1 MSTLARELAARMRL
15 SQIHL
20 DSEFWK
26 PGWKVTERA
35 EWRAKVTKLAE
46 RVAWIMDGN
55 YGASLDLRLP
65 RDDTLMWFDYPRL
78 LCAWGALWRVATI
91 YGRVRPDLAPG
102 PGARTWRPDL
112 APGCPEEFDREFV
125 RFIWKEPSPN
135 SGHAGRAWRA
145 SEPHR
150 VPPSS

>member
-78 LCAWGALWRVATI
+78 LCAWGALWRVAC
-91 YGRVRPDLAPG
+91 AQC
-102 PGARTWRPDL
+102 A
-112 APGCPEEFDREFV
+112 
-125 RFIWKEPSPN
+125 
-135 SGHAGRAWRA
+135 
-145 SEPHR
+145 
-150 VPPSS
+150 